1 MPFPWSG
8 HLRPSSLFAHQD
20 KAPPRR
26 SSKAWLPRLLRHVG
40 EHAREIP
47 AHLLLWT
54 LFSSAATVCLLNSL
68 RSCAHHRQHES
79 FQNQHTDKQAAGR
92 TRSNAAEENEKK
104 HEEEEEEKKEV
115 TKDDAEEDGKQQEE
129 DATSEEEQEGKIEE
143 EVSAEETE
151 EDSLRK
157 RKWSFQIICGF
168 KWNSF

>member
-1 MPFPWSG
+1 M
-8 HLRPSSLFAHQD
+8 RPSSLFAHQD

-104 HEEEEEEKKEV
+104 HEEEEEEEEKKEV

-129 DATSEEEQEGKIEE
+129 DATSEEEQEGEIEE

-157 RKWSFQIICGF
+157 RK
-168 KWNSF
+168 